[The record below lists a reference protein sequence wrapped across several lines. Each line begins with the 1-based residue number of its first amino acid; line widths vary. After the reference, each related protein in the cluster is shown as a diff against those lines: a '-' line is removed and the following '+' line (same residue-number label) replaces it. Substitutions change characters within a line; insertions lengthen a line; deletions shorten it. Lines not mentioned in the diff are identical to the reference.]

1 VGYYNLSIYKGDEGS
16 KNNYDKI
23 DNFQFEI
30 KVDKVSV
37 GKSEFSGNVF
47 PPKVRYAV
55 DIKVIPSIINEIC
68 YFLSQSYV
76 TA

>member
-1 VGYYNLSIYKGDEGS
+1 MKVV

-37 GKSEFSGNVF
+37 GKRNSGNVF
-47 PPKVRYAV
+47 PPKVDTLWISKKLSLQLLMKFV
-55 DIKVIPSIINEIC
+55 TSKSKKVTLLQTNG
-68 YFLSQSYV
+68 YV
-76 TA
+76 MAY